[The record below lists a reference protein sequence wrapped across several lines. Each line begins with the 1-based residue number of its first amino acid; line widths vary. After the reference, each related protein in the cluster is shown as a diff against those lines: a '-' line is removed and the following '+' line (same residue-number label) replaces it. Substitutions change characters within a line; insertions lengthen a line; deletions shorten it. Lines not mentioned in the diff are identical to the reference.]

1 MAAFGSLFGV
11 RALFTGILPS
21 GAKTDLPGMMAVSAA
36 MVLAL
41 CVAEFCYI
49 TAVKR
54 SSDRYLL
61 ALMVPERE
69 E

>member
-1 MAAFGSLFGV
+1 
-11 RALFTGILPS
+11 
-21 GAKTDLPGMMAVSAA
+21 MMAVSAA

>member
-1 MAAFGSLFGV
+1 
-11 RALFTGILPS
+11 
-21 GAKTDLPGMMAVSAA
+21 MMVISAA
-36 MVLAL
+36 MILGL
-41 CVAEFCYI
+41 CMIEYIYI

-61 ALMVPERE
+61 TLMVPVRE